1 MVCLCA
7 CSSRGQLWC
16 VCVLAVVEVNCG
28 VFVCLQQWRSTVVC
42 LCACSSGGQ
51 LWCVCVLAVV
61 EVNCGVFVCLQ

>member
-1 MVCLCA
+1 MSLCA
-7 CSSRGQLWC
+7 CSSGGQLRC
-16 VCVLAVVEVNCG
+16 LCVLAVVEVNCG
-28 VFVCLQQWRSTVVC
+28 VFVCLQLRRSTVVS